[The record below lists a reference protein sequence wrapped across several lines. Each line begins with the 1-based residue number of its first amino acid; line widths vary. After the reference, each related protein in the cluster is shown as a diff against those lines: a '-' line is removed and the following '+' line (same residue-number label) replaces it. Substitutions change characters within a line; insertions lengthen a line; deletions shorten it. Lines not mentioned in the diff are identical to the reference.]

1 MNDKKKEVLIKIAKQ
16 LNSSEITWVLG
27 SSMMLYLRGVVQSFN
42 DIDIIVNEEDVLK
55 TKEVLDNLGKQLPRD
70 RNAHYATK
78 QFLEYEIAGVEVDIM
93 SGFTIISKDK
103 EYYFPL
109 EKSKNYQSII
119 LDGET
124 IYLDTID
131 NWLQYYQLMERTEKV
146 EIIHSYLQSKN

>member
-1 MNDKKKEVLIKIAKQ
+1 MRNKIDILIKIAKQ
-16 LNSSEITWVLG
+16 LNSSKITWVLG
-27 SSMMLYLRGVVQSFN
+27 SSMMLYLRGVVKSFN

-55 TKEVLDNLGKQLPRD
+55 TKEVLAELGELLPRD
-70 RNAHYATK
+70 KNAHYATK
-78 QFLEYEIAGVEVDIM
+78 EFLEYDIAGVEVDIM

-131 NWLQYYQLMERTEKV
+131 HWLQYYQLMERTDKV
-146 EIIHSYLQSKN
+146 EIIKSYLQSKE